1 MVDFLQS
8 KELYTSSLVEWS
20 NTMPGWRKMLQK
32 EQMVNKAVL
41 VVMATL
47 SVAVVQEVVLIQVV
61 LVMDLFNKMM
71 AR

>member
-1 MVDFLQS
+1 MVDFLQF

-20 NTMPGWRKMLQK
+20 NTMPGCRKMLQK

-41 VVMATL
+41 VVMAAL
-47 SVAVVQEVVLIQVV
+47 SVAVVQVLVVV
-61 LVMDLFNKMM
+61 VMDLFNKMM